1 MDKELLEQ
9 DRMRQE
15 ILAKQ
20 KRIDQEALEKQRL
33 KDLEEQRALAAQ
45 ASPRCRRMLLIP
57 MPSFNLHNASL
68 CLVAS
73 PFPVRAAVS
82 LIAQQVAKKRAEDSM
97 AANPT
102 AASQPKQQVPVSPPP
117 FSIIIMI
124 LLFPV

>member
-73 PFPVRAAVS
+73 PFPVRAAS